1 MSVQYLLSFSS
12 VSGLYP
18 NLREL
23 SDSIVAKML
32 HYAHSLVSNCVR
44 LMFDA
49 EPDCCNERAKTRT
62 VQLCETMSLKSI

>member
-1 MSVQYLLSFSS
+1 MSVQFSFSFSS
-12 VSGLYP
+12 VFGLYP

-32 HYAHSLVSNCVR
+32 HYAHLLVSNCVR

-49 EPDCCNERAKTRT
+49 EQVVYRLL
-62 VQLCETMSLKSI
+62 Q

>member
-1 MSVQYLLSFSS
+1 MSVQYSFSFSS
-12 VSGLYP
+12 VFGLYP
-18 NLREL
+18 ILREL

-49 EPDCCNERAKTRT
+49 EQVVYRLL
-62 VQLCETMSLKSI
+62 Q